1 MLVEAPGLLGFG
13 MDQQAEAADGV
24 TEAGDLG
31 DHIQQQG
38 RTEPLSFSSTALDY
52 AEIQARLPKPSG
64 RPRQARRIQR

>member
-1 MLVEAPGLLGFG
+1 

-38 RTEPLSFSSTALDY
+38 RTEPLSFMAFVH
-52 AEIQARLPKPSG
+52 
-64 RPRQARRIQR
+64 